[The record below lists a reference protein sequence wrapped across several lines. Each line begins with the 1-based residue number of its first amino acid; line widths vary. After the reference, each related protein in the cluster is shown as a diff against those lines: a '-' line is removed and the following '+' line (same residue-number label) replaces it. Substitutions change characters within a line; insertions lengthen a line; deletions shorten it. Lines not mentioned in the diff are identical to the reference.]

1 MFYDANTIQLFE
13 DTKDNREKIE
23 KTFNIETFSI
33 IENQLYRGWILID
46 EKVSKKKLLVIVGK
60 FREPSDDKKVF
71 VLLLSRKRNFVKKEA
86 MFKFYADN
94 IENVFFKENKIFVT
108 FKDETEQ
115 FGWIEWENDK
125 FSFKMFEDPDF

>member
-1 MFYDANTIQLFE
+1 
-13 DTKDNREKIE
+13 
-23 KTFNIETFSI
+23 
-33 IENQLYRGWILID
+33 
-46 EKVSKKKLLVIVGK
+46 
-60 FREPSDDKKVF
+60 
-71 VLLLSRKRNFVKKEA
+71 